1 VFGRFASPGPPN
13 PSKQDLRRPS
23 LESVLVLATSS
34 DPDTSDASDADPAAD
49 TDASAAVAA
58 GRTAWVELV
67 HNLYDADAL
76 PERVAASRRAAEAT
90 RRVVAGLVAS
100 DADAETLDAAALALD
115 AVAATLTHDRPRSRY
130 EATGG
135 LRGGVGAESQVWE
148 SHPFLGHSHPFAPP
162 LKVIRE
168 GDHSVALVTYSHV
181 YEGPPGAVHGGIVA
195 AGFDMVLGAAA
206 SMAKRPGLTGT
217 LSVRYRKAMPIY
229 REIRYEGWID
239 RVEARKTLVAGHA
252 TADGELVAEGH
263 GIFVAIPERRLD
275 PPAFDA

>member
-1 VFGRFASPGPPN
+1 
-13 PSKQDLRRPS
+13 
-23 LESVLVLATSS
+23 LATSPDSDAPDAES
-34 DPDTSDASDADPAAD
+34 DPESD
-49 TDASAAVAA
+49 TDESLAIRA
-58 GRTAWVELV
+58 GRSVWVERV
-67 HNLYDADAL
+67 HNLYDPDAL
-76 PERVAASRRAAEAT
+76 PEAVAASRRAADAA

-100 DADAETLDAAALALD
+100 DADAATLEAAATALD
-115 AVAATLTHDRPRSRY
+115 AIAETLTHTNPGHRSRY
-130 EATGG
+130 HETGG
-135 LRGGVGAESQVWE
+135 LRGGVDSESQVWE
-148 SHPFLGHSHPFAPP
+148 SHPFLGPSHPFAPP
-162 LKVIRE
+162 LKVVRE
-168 GDHSVALVTYSHV
+168 GDHSVATVTYTHV

-217 LSVRYRKAMPIY
+217 LSVRYRKAMPLH

-239 RVEARKTLVAGHA
+239 SVEARKTLVAGHA